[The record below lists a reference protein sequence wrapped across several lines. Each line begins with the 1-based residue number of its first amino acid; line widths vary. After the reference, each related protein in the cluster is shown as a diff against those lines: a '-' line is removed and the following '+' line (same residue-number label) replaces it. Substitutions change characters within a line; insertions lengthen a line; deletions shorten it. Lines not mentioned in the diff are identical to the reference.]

1 MPWWFILQA
10 VAGVSAIVWL
20 IDAGMDKDNPI
31 LMQLAFAAAFLAT
44 WGLSKAL
51 YLVVW
56 FQDRSKQS

>member
-10 VAGVSAIVWL
+10 VAGVAAIVWL

-31 LMQLAFAAAFLAT
+31 LMKLAFAAAFLAT

-51 YLVVW
+51 DLVVW
-56 FQDRSKQS
+56 FQERGDRS